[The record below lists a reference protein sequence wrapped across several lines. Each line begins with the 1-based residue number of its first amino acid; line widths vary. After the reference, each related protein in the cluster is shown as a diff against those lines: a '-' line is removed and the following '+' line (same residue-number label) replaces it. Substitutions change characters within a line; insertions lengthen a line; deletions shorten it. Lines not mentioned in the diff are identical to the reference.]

1 MQSVRDSLGKSF
13 VVMLL
18 AVSLFLTL
26 TLSEAH
32 AHPADDTHSH
42 ASDAAHEDGTQD
54 GTPVVDHAGCH
65 ATPFLRRRCLR
76 VDEAAAFPGVP
87 RACNA
92 SDHAPPL
99 PFIRI
104 SRLRSAT
111 PATLL
116 ISR

>member
-1 MQSVRDSLGKSF
+1 MQSVRDSLGQSF

-65 ATPFLRRRCLR
+65 ATPFC
-76 VDEAAAFPGVP
+76 AGVVF
-87 RACNA
+87 A
-92 SDHAPPL
+92 SMKLQLSLA
-99 PFIRI
+99 
-104 SRLRSAT
+104 SRERAT
-111 PATLL
+111 PL
-116 ISR
+116 IMHHLYLSSAFLGFDPPPPRLS